1 MKLQSDGGW
10 SLRLFHTL
18 VWHLVEKYSN
28 SWVLEM
34 LVHLG
39 YLSSCLPTCWLQS
52 SRTSLVEFESSQR
65 DCTKRDGQKLL
76 VFSNLV
82 SVVVQHHFCVVC
94 RGSHKKMLR
103 VKGRRQT
110 APLYRKKSKNL
121 QACFKTTSSI
131 MVATEVMYWDR
142 YHLKKQDVRENEF
155 YFVVTEF
162 ALLVQNPG

>member
-65 DCTKRDGQKLL
+65 DRTKRDGQKLL
-76 VFSNLV
+76 VFSNLA
-82 SVVVQHHFCVVC
+82 SVVMQHHFRVVC
-94 RGSHKKMLR
+94 RGSHKKCSGSRAGDRQHLFMGRSRRIYRHVLKPPPASWWLLR
-103 VKGRRQT
+103 SCTGIG
-110 APLYRKKSKNL
+110 
-121 QACFKTTSSI
+121 TT
-131 MVATEVMYWDR
+131 
-142 YHLKKQDVRENEF
+142 
-155 YFVVTEF
+155 
-162 ALLVQNPG
+162 